1 MDAQG
6 TKRRT
11 LHIKEFTL
19 QDLAD
24 VYEMSKYRMRRRISK
39 HKKEI
44 GKRVG
49 YFYEIEQVR
58 KIFQLIPLPSDID
71 IV

>member
-6 TKRRT
+6 NKRRT
-11 LHIKEFTL
+11 LHIKEYTL

-24 VYEMSKYRMRRRISK
+24 VYEMSKYRMRCRIAK
-39 HKKEI
+39 YKKQI
-44 GKRVG
+44 GKREG

-58 KIFQLIPLPSDID
+58 IIFQLIPLPSDID